1 LSIARRHPKIQKNP
15 DKAIHNTPLSG
26 GFCGSHTDPCVTA
39 TVGFIF
45 QNVRHTSVPIDQ
57 PPMTDI
63 TDFNASELS
72 ERIHQGKI
80 SCTEVMQAY
89 LQRIDKLNPR
99 YNAIV
104 NLAPADT
111 LMAQARQC
119 DKELA
124 QSQSRGWL
132 HGIPQAIKDTGH
144 ALGFPSTLGS
154 RLLAQQMPRADS
166 IMTARMKAAGAI
178 VIGKTNMPE
187 LGLGSHTFNDLFGAT
202 PNAWDSSVSAGGSS
216 GGAAVALAQRMLP
229 VADGSDFM
237 GSLRNPAGWN
247 HLFGMRPSQGRVPYG
262 PGADVWVD
270 QLGTEGPM
278 ARSVQDLAR
287 LLATQSGRDRRQPLS
302 INAALDVS
310 DIQYTPDA
318 LQGLRVGWLGDL
330 GRHLAMEDG
339 ILNVCEDALRVM
351 QKAGAHVESTAPGF
365 DTEALWACWLVWRRA
380 LVGPK
385 AAALMQLPGA
395 RETLKPE
402 VLWEYDNSLTLSY
415 MDFQRASQHRTRFY
429 NQLLQ
434 MFERFDVLALP
445 VAQAWPF
452 PLEERWPQ
460 KIGERPMDTYHRW
473 MECTIYATLAG
484 LPAISLPA
492 GFHPTQPW
500 PMGIQLIGKPQGDV
514 ALLQVAAAYEA
525 VRSDWLQRRPG

>member
-1 LSIARRHPKIQKNP
+1 
-15 DKAIHNTPLSG
+15 
-26 GFCGSHTDPCVTA
+26 
-39 TVGFIF
+39 
-45 QNVRHTSVPIDQ
+45 
-57 PPMTDI
+57 MTDI

-72 ERIHQGKI
+72 ERIHQRQI

-89 LQRIDKLNPR
+89 LQRIEKLNPL

-104 NLAPADT
+104 NLAPADQ
-111 LMAQARQC
+111 LMTQARQC
-119 DKELA
+119 DEELL
-124 QSQSRGWL
+124 QGQSRGWL

-166 IMTARMKAAGAI
+166 IMTERMKAAGAI

-187 LGLGSHTFNDLFGAT
+187 LGLGSHTFNTLFGAT
-202 PNAWDSSVSAGGSS
+202 PNAWDTSVSAGGSS

-278 ARSVQDLAR
+278 ARSVRDLAR
-287 LLATQSGRDRRQPLS
+287 LLATQSGYDRRQPLS
-302 INAALDVS
+302 INAVLDIS
-310 DIQYTPDA
+310 DIQYTPEA
-318 LQGLRVGWLGDL
+318 LHGLRVGWLGDL
-330 GRHLAMEDG
+330 GGHLAMEDG

-351 QKAGAHVESTAPGF
+351 QNAGAHVEPTAPGF

-385 AAALMQLPGA
+385 AAALMQLPKA

-402 VLWEYDNSLTLSY
+402 VLWEYDNSLKLSY
-415 MDFQRASQHRTRFY
+415 MDFQRASQQRTGFY
-429 NQLLQ
+429 NHLLQ
-434 MFERFDVLALP
+434 LFERVDVLALP
-445 VAQAWPF
+445 VAQVWPF
-452 PLEERWPQ
+452 SLDERWPH
-460 KIGERPMDTYHRW
+460 KIGDRPMDTYHRW

-492 GFHPTQPW
+492 GFHPNQPW

-525 VRSDWLQRRPG
+525 VRSDWLQRRPS